1 VIDYIAIITIRL
13 LSLFSKWIEHNII
26 NNVLEFVKSFEHLLL
41 VLTVVAFFLIIIYMT
56 MKQLKKLPKFYVI
69 EIEDIYGKKTVVDG
83 LRTNFTTFAAAKS
96 YAHFYSDLYGEQYK
110 FRIVG
115 RNRIL
120 NYPHK
125 APSVH
130 DRYPIYPINFARDR
144 SITQMSNIQTKL

>member
-1 VIDYIAIITIRL
+1 VDEVIDYVGAIIIRL
-13 LSLFSKWIEHNII
+13 LSFSSKWIEQYVI
-26 NNVLEFVKSFEHLLL
+26 NNVLEFVRSFEHLLM

-69 EIEDIYGKKTVVDG
+69 EIEDIYGIKTAVDG

-96 YAHFYSDLYGEQYK
+96 YAHFYSNLYGEQYK

-120 NYPHK
+120 NYPH
-125 APSVH
+125 
-130 DRYPIYPINFARDR
+130 D
-144 SITQMSNIQTKL
+144 

>member
-1 VIDYIAIITIRL
+1 MIDYVGVIIIRL
-13 LSLFSKWIEHNII
+13 LSFSSKWIEQNVI
-26 NNVLEFVKSFEHLLL
+26 NNFLEFIKSFEHLLL

-69 EIEDIYGKKTVVDG
+69 EIEDVYGNKTVVDG

-96 YAHFYSDLYGEQYK
+96 YAHFYSNLYGEQYK

-120 NYPHK
+120 NYPH
-125 APSVH
+125 
-130 DRYPIYPINFARDR
+130 D
-144 SITQMSNIQTKL
+144 